1 MTFQPISHLR
11 HVDLAVPDF
20 NKQFEF
26 YTNTWGLKEVS
37 NDGGISFLAAEG
49 SPEQYVIRLRKDE
62 TKRLD
67 LIAFGAHTK
76 GDVDQLAENL
86 LAAGIKL
93 IFRPQALDT
102 PGGGYG
108 FRFFDIDGRVVEV
121 SSDVAIRQHRKI
133 EEKES
138 IPVRLSHVVINSPN
152 PENTRTFY

>member
-93 IFRPQALDT
+93 IGSEDLSNIFLFASTACFAAHITFIGIAKCSSREQSEREKQLVTLADEV
-102 PGGGYG
+102 G
-108 FRFFDIDGRVVEV
+108 FKVVSLETRVTDDGE
-121 SSDVAIRQHRKI
+121 
-133 EEKES
+133 
-138 IPVRLSHVVINSPN
+138 
-152 PENTRTFY
+152 